1 MNETTKVC
9 FASAVS
15 EIQQS
20 DIYMTVKARLFETPK
35 ANLNGARVTPAFLD
49 EIVENAEKY
58 VGLPVCADVKA
69 LAQGRYDHLGH
80 LYDARTGEFKSAMIG
95 SFYQFEKEEFEGGAY
110 LIGYARIMKRNKAV
124 CKAIAELFADDA
136 LKFSFEISCG
146 QYTKLED
153 GTIQIDADENNFL
166 EGAAIV
172 TFPACEDAVAMD
184 LVAECDSLTD
194 DERGETNMHEAEQT
208 VMAENL
214 EEEKEDLKEEMD
226 VEEASCKEEKEKASE
241 ETSETAELYVTESV
255 TQEQHVD
262 VYDTD
267 NGESVEVHDIH
278 TEVNRYVAEDP
289 APSITPG
296 VSVDPEGGS
305 EDPEVDDPESG
316 VPDSVDEDKKMAE
329 VIAELTATIEAL
341 KEEVASIKTEMAA
354 KVKTEDVPNPFIAEI
369 NAPKQKYEL
378 LNSTKNSTYSLL
390 EKA

>member
-214 EEEKEDLKEEMD
+214 EEEKEDLKEEKD
-226 VEEASCKEEKEKASE
+226 VEEASCKEEKETASE

-296 VSVDPEGGS
+296 VNVDPEGGS

-354 KVKTEDVPNPFIAEI
+354 KVKEEDVPNPFIAEI

>member
-214 EEEKEDLKEEMD
+214 EEEKEDLKEEKD